1 MEQATPLEKTPR
13 YIAVE
18 GPIGVGKTSFAKRL
32 ASSLNYEMIL
42 ENPEENPFLERFY
55 QNRKQAALQTQL
67 FFLFERTRQIQELR
81 QADLFEPV
89 RVADFLIEKDRLF
102 AELNL
107 DSDEL
112 KLYENIYAHLTIDA
126 PAPDLVVYLQAPT
139 DTLLTRIQQ
148 RAIKSEQ
155 QIERAY
161 LNQLVDAYTGFFHY
175 YDGSPLLIVNAAEID
190 LVNND
195 DDYDALLAYLLTVT
209 RGRHYYNPTPS
220 IL

>member
-1 MEQATPLEKTPR
+1 MEKTPR

-67 FFLFERTRQIQELR
+67 FFLFERARQIQELR

-155 QIERAY
+155 QIEDKKITKGLKKIITKLEKKENA
-161 LNQLVDAYTGFFHY
+161 LNTKSNYREHMEKVQKEH
-175 YDGSPLLIVNAAEID
+175 EIQAKR
-190 LVNND
+190 NEEN
-195 DDYDALLAYLLTVT
+195 
-209 RGRHYYNPTPS
+209 
-220 IL
+220 